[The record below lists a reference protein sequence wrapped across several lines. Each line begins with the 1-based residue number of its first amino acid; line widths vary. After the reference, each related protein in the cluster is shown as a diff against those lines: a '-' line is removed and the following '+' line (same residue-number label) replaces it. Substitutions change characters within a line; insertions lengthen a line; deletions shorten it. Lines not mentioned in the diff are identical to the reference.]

1 MTSIS
6 PVVTASVTS
15 NPVSSIRRKP
25 QFTYRSPPLSG
36 PRSVK
41 ASIFTITPRIAPSGK
56 PNVAGRDTLP
66 ASATASP
73 ASKSKKHPMGP
84 PLPLYHPLG
93 PLALS
98 LPPLDPTIFGFP
110 ADITV
115 DDDEGR
121 QAPGR
126 GKRPAVPA
134 QGAEEE
140 DTKSTTSGTG
150 SVAVAP
156 AAAREVKEKAS
167 SPRKKRGGGGKR
179 KRKDADDADATY
191 PAKRTRQSRAQQ
203 AEDGSPME
211 IANTP
216 ISEGISTPEPGLAL
230 DGNDDKSKPGR
241 RTTRSRVQPV
251 RRDSNASEATSVSV
265 AASTTLKRDKDTIV
279 EDKKSDTE
287 GPEPNGDVTALEADG
302 KRSVRSSSKEE
313 GEISEDI

>member
-1 MTSIS
+1 MASIS
-6 PVVTASVTS
+6 SVVSAPATS

-25 QFTYRSPPLSG
+25 QFTYRSPPLSD

-41 ASIFTITPRIAPSGK
+41 PSIFTITPRTTPSGK
-56 PNVAGRDTLP
+56 HNVVGRDALP
-66 ASATASP
+66 ASTTSTP

-121 QAPGR
+121 QALGR
-126 GKRPAVPA
+126 GKRPVVQA

-140 DTKSTTSGTG
+140 DTKSATSGTG

-167 SPRKKRGGGGKR
+167 SPRKKRGGGKR

-203 AEDGSPME
+203 MEEGSPME
-211 IANTP
+211 VANTP
-216 ISEGISTPEPGLAL
+216 ISEGISTPEPSLAL
-230 DGNDDKSKPGR
+230 DGNEDKSKPGR
-241 RTTRSRVQPV
+241 RTTRSRGQPV

-265 AASTTLKRDKDTIV
+265 AASTTLKREKDSIG

-287 GPEPNGDVTALEADG
+287 VPDPNGDTAALEADG

-313 GEISEDI
+313 GEISEDT

>member
-1 MTSIS
+1 MTSVS
-6 PVVTASVTS
+6 PIVTASATIG
-15 NPVSSIRRKP
+15 PLSSIRRKP
-25 QFTYRSPPLSG
+25 QFTYRSPPLSD

-56 PNVAGRDTLP
+56 LNVARKDTLP
-66 ASATASP
+66 ASATASS
-73 ASKSKKHPMGP
+73 ASQSKKHPMGP

-121 QAPGR
+121 QALGR
-126 GKRPAVPA
+126 GKRPAAPG

-140 DTKSTTSGTG
+140 DTKSATSGTG

-203 AEDGSPME
+203 VDEGSPME

-265 AASTTLKRDKDTIV
+265 AASTTLKRDKDAIV

-313 GEISEDI
+313 GEISEDT

>member
-1 MTSIS
+1 MTDIN
-6 PVVTASVTS
+6 PVVSAPATGS
-15 NPVSSIRRKP
+15 PVSSIRRKP
-25 QFTYRSPPLSG
+25 QFTYRSPPLSD
-36 PRSVK
+36 PRSIK

-56 PNVAGRDTLP
+56 SNVAGRDALP
-66 ASATASP
+66 ASAKSSP
-73 ASKSKKHPMGP
+73 ANKLKKHPMGP

-126 GKRPAVPA
+126 GKRPTVQA

-140 DTKSTTSGTG
+140 DTKSATSGTG

-156 AAAREVKEKAS
+156 VAAREVKEKAS
-167 SPRKKRGGGGKR
+167 SPRKKRGGGKR

-203 AEDGSPME
+203 VEEGSPME
-211 IANTP
+211 VVNTP

-230 DGNDDKSKPGR
+230 DGNEDKSKLGR
-241 RTTRSRVQPV
+241 RTTRSRGQPA
-251 RRDSNASEATSVSV
+251 RRDSNASEATSISV
-265 AASTTLKRDKDTIV
+265 AASTTLKREKDSIG

-287 GPEPNGDVTALEADG
+287 GPEPNGVTTALEADG

-313 GEISEDI
+313 GEISEDT